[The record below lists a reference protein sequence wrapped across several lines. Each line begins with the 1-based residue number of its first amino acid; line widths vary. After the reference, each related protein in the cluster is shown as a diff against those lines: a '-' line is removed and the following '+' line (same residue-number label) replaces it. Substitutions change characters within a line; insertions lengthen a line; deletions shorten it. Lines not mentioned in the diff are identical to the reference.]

1 MRRKNYGTI
10 LVLILLSLSLGYAL
24 IQTDLTINGV
34 SKIAPTSWNVYFDN
48 PRTTTGSVTLSQGD
62 VAPTINPTTLT
73 EVSYTVTLTEPG
85 DFYEFLI
92 DVKNTGTLDAMIE
105 SISTKLNNV
114 EITNL
119 PAYMSF
125 SVTYEDGIP
134 LAPNHLLNH
143 GSTETFRVRV
153 GYRTDID
160 PDDLPDEI
168 TTNVITFGV
177 TYIQKNSYGI
187 ARPVSSFANDSWD
200 FIINKV
206 HNGNISN
213 YQVGDTKTIELGNSL
228 GTHTLRIANKSTPSE
243 CSTTG
248 FSQTACG
255 FVLEFAD
262 IFPTH
267 RMNLYTSGDS
277 NLDGSTV
284 NGTGNKGGWEYSD
297 MRAYLNSTTYANESI
312 DYSTTGIYSSLPE
325 VLRNAIINT
334 TVVSGHGSVDTTN
347 FTTTDKLYLLSR
359 REVWNDT
366 GSYDTAQGQT
376 RQLDYYESIGVTT
389 DNYSGTIKQRNGSNS
404 SWWLRSA
411 YSGNTSSFVFVH
423 PNGSLTSI
431 SANAMYGVSPA
442 FRIA

>member
-10 LVLILLSLSLGYAL
+10 LILILLSLSLGYAL

-48 PRTTTGSVTLSQGD
+48 PRTSAGSVTLSQGD

-105 SISTKLNNV
+105 SFSTKLNNV
-114 EITNL
+114 ELTNL
-119 PAYMSF
+119 PSYMSY
-125 SVTYEDGIP
+125 SVTYSDSIP
-134 LAPNHLLNH
+134 LAQYHLLAHN
-143 GSTETFRVRV
+143 TTQTYKIRV

-177 TYIQKNSYGI
+177 TYIQKNSNAI
-187 ARPVSSFANDSWD
+187 NKPTRSFANDSWEM
-200 FIINKV
+200 IINAV
-206 HNGNISN
+206 HTGDTS
-213 YQVGDTKTIELGNSL
+213 YYHVGDTKSIELGNSL
-228 GTHTLRIANKSTPSE
+228 GTHTLRIANTTTPSE

-262 IFPTH
+262 IITTH
-267 RMNLYTSGDS
+267 VMN
-277 NLDGSTV
+277 STETNV
-284 NGTGNKGGWEYSD
+284 GGWPASE
-297 MRAYLNSTTYANESI
+297 MRTYLNDTNDSTSI
-312 DYSTTGIYSSLPE
+312 INSLPS
-325 VLRNAIINT
+325 VIKNAIIDT
-334 TVVSGHGSVDTTN
+334 TVVSGHGSTSGETN
-347 FTTTDKLYLLSR
+347 FTSIDKLYLLSTH
-359 REVWNDT
+359 EVWEDADGNTSSGIDR
-366 GSYDTAQGQT
+366 YDTAYNNT
-376 RQLDYYESIGVTT
+376 RQLDYYQAQGVTT
-389 DNYSGTIKQRNGSNS
+389 SNYSVAIKQRNGSNYYC
-404 SWWLRSA
+404 WLRSA
-411 YSGNTSSFVFVH
+411 RSSYTGVFYHVNSTGSWSSGNAYGT
-423 PNGSLTSI
+423 N
-431 SANAMYGVSPA
+431 GVSPA